1 MSQPPWRPAPP
12 ATRTP
17 WAGPPGQWGPPPPQW
32 RPPVHYAPVQP
43 WSAPPGYRPT
53 PYVPA
58 GRPPAPRRSPLGRL
72 LSAMIGLGLLAVLG
86 LVLIDAMGR
95 GGQSSPGAYAND
107 DYQVPAPDLDPPPL
121 PVPETFDQAEQW
133 LTSNAVY
140 GTTMPAPVR
149 CEVPAIDVARARDA
163 VLDAHFEDLV
173 ECLVRAWQPPV
184 TDAGFL
190 IVRPSVTI
198 YTEQISTRCGSGRM
212 PRNAFY
218 CPADQQIYWS
228 NTLGEIL
235 APFER
240 SPRAGDQ
247 IMAHEFGHAIQGRTG
262 IIASSQG
269 IRQALSDERER
280 LQLGRRTEV
289 QADCFA
295 GLFLRS
301 VSVSLGLR
309 QADIERIERNF
320 FNSGD
325 DVLSG
330 DPNYVGDHGR
340 GRSRQFWGTTGLSTD
355 QVGRCNSFTAPA
367 NQVR

>member
-1 MSQPPWRPAPP
+1 VSQPQWRTGPAAP
-12 ATRTP
+12 P
-17 WAGPPGQWGPPPPQW
+17 WAGLPPGQWGPPPPQW
-32 RPPVHYAPVQP
+32 RPQVQYAPVQQ
-43 WSAPPGYRPT
+43 WHAPPGYRPG
-53 PYVPA
+53 YVPA

-72 LSAMIGLGLLAVLG
+72 LLAVVGLGLLALLA
-86 LVLIDAMGR
+86 LVLINATG
-95 GGQSSPGAYAND
+95 GGQSQPVAYAND
-107 DYQVPAPDLDPPPL
+107 DYQVPAPDLNPPPI
-121 PVPETFDQAEQW
+121 PIPETFDQAEQW
-133 LTSNAVY
+133 LTNNAVY
-140 GTTMPAPVR
+140 GATMPAPVR
-149 CEVPAIDVARARDA
+149 CEVPAIDVARASDA

-184 TDAGFL
+184 TEAGFQ

-235 APFER
+235 APFR
-240 SPRAGDQ
+240 QSPRAGDQ

-269 IRQALSDERER
+269 IRQALSDEGTR

-301 VSVSLGLR
+301 VSASLELE
-309 QADIERIERNF
+309 QADVERIERDF

-340 GRSRQFWGTTGLSTD
+340 GRSRQFWGSTGLGTD
-355 QVGRCNSFTAPA
+355 QVGRCNSFTAPS

>member
-1 MSQPPWRPAPP
+1 MTQPQWRSAPP
-12 ATRTP
+12 AAPPP
-17 WAGPPGQWGPPPPQW
+17 WAGAPSQWGQPPQW
-32 RPPVHYAPVQP
+32 GQRVQYAPAPQ
-43 WSAPPGYRPT
+43 WNAPPGYRPGYG
-53 PYVPA
+53 PP

-72 LSAMIGLGLLAVLG
+72 LLAVIGLSMLALLG
-86 LVLIDAMGR
+86 LVLVNAVS
-95 GGQSSPGAYAND
+95 GGESQDGAYAND
-107 DYQVPAPDLDPPPL
+107 DYQVPAPELNPPQIPI
-121 PVPETFDQAEQW
+121 PETFDQAEQW
-133 LTSNAVY
+133 LTANALY
-140 GTTMPAPVR
+140 GQTAPSPVR
-149 CEVPAIDVARARDA
+149 CEVPAIDVARASDA

-173 ECLVRAWQPPV
+173 ECLVRVWQPPL
-184 TDAGFL
+184 TEAGFQ
-190 IVRPSVTI
+190 IFRPSVTI
-198 YTEQISTRCGSGRM
+198 YTEQISTRCGSGRI

-228 NTLGEIL
+228 NTLGDIL
-235 APFER
+235 APFDE

-269 IRQALSDERER
+269 IRQNTSDEQAR
-280 LQLGRRTEV
+280 LELGRRTEL

-295 GLFLRS
+295 GQFMRS
-301 VSVSLGLR
+301 VSTSLGLR
-309 QADIERIERNF
+309 QADVERIQRDF

-340 GRSRQFWGTTGLSTD
+340 GQSRRFWGSTGLGTD
-355 QVGRCNSFTAPA
+355 QVGRCNSFTAPS

>member
-1 MSQPPWRPAPP
+1 MSQPPWGRQQQ
-12 ATRTP
+12 
-17 WAGPPGQWGPPPPQW
+17 WAQPPQW
-32 RPPVHYAPVQP
+32 NQPVRYAAVQP
-43 WSAPPGYRPT
+43 YGPPPGYRPAYAQ
-53 PYVPA
+53 P

-72 LSAMIGLGLLAVLG
+72 LLAVIGLSLLALLG
-86 LVLIDAMGR
+86 LVLANAAS
-95 GGQSSPGAYAND
+95 GGQAQEGAYAND
-107 DYQVPAPDLDPPPL
+107 DYSVPAPDLSPPPI
-121 PVPETFDQAEQW
+121 PVPETFDEAEQW
-133 LTSNAVY
+133 LTANAVY
-140 GTTMPAPVR
+140 GRTAPAPVR
-149 CEVPAIDVARARDA
+149 CEVPAVDVARSSDA

-173 ECLVRAWQPPV
+173 ECLVRVWQPPL
-184 TDAGFL
+184 TEARFQ
-190 IVRPSVTI
+190 IPRPSVTI
-198 YTEQISTRCGSGRM
+198 YTEQISTRCGSGRI

-235 APFER
+235 APFSR

-269 IRQALSDERER
+269 IRQATSDERAR
-280 LQLGRRTEV
+280 LELGRRTEL

-295 GLFLRS
+295 GLFMRS
-301 VSVSLGLR
+301 VSVSLGL
-309 QADIERIERNF
+309 QQDDVERIQRDF

-340 GRSRQFWGTTGLSTD
+340 GRSRQFWGSTGLGTD
-355 QVGRCNSFTAPA
+355 QVGACNSFTAPS
-367 NQVR
+367 NEVR

>member
-1 MSQPPWRPAPP
+1 
-12 ATRTP
+12 
-17 WAGPPGQWGPPPPQW
+17 
-32 RPPVHYAPVQP
+32 
-43 WSAPPGYRPT
+43 
-53 PYVPA
+53 
-58 GRPPAPRRSPLGRL
+58 L
-72 LSAMIGLGLLAVLG
+72 LLAVIGLGLLAVLA
-86 LVLIDAMGR
+86 LVMINAMG
-95 GGQSSPGAYAND
+95 GGQPQSGAYAND
-107 DYQVPAPDLDPPPL
+107 DYQVPPPDLNPPPI
-121 PVPETFDQAEQW
+121 PVPQTFDEAEQW
-133 LTSNAVY
+133 LTQNDVY
-140 GTTMPAPVR
+140 GATTPAPVR
-149 CEVPAIDVARARDA
+149 CEVPAIDVARASDA
-163 VLDAHFEDLV
+163 VLDAHFEELV
-173 ECLVRAWQPPV
+173 ACLVRVWQPPL
-184 TDAGFL
+184 TSAGFE

-228 NTLGEIL
+228 NTLGDIL
-235 APFER
+235 APFRE

-269 IRQALSDERER
+269 IRQALSDDRAR
-280 LQLGRRTEV
+280 LQMGRRTEV

-301 VSVSLGLR
+301 VSSSLGLE
-309 QADIERIERNF
+309 QSDVERIERDF

-340 GRSRQFWGTTGLSTD
+340 GRSRQLWGTTGLSTD

-367 NQVR
+367 DQVR

>member
-1 MSQPPWRPAPP
+1 VTQPQWRSAPP
-12 ATRTP
+12 TSSP
-17 WAGPPGQWGPPPPQW
+17 WAGGQGPWGPPPPGW
-32 RPPVHYAPVQP
+32 RPQPQYAPVPQ
-43 WSAPPGYRPT
+43 WQAPPGYRPAYL
-53 PYVPA
+53 PS

-72 LSAMIGLGLLAVLG
+72 LLAVIGLGLLAVLA
-86 LVLIDAMGR
+86 LVMINAVGS
-95 GGQSSPGAYAND
+95 GGQPQSGAYVND
-107 DYQVPAPDLDPPPL
+107 EYQVPAPDLNPPPI
-121 PVPETFDQAEQW
+121 PTPETFDQAEQW
-133 LTSNAVY
+133 LTDNAVY

-149 CEVPAIDVARARDA
+149 CEVPAIDVARSSDA
-163 VLDAHFEDLV
+163 VLDAHFEELV
-173 ECLVRAWQPPV
+173 ECLVRAWQPPL
-184 TDAGFL
+184 TAAGFEL
-190 IVRPSVTI
+190 PRPSVTI
-198 YTEQISTRCGSGRM
+198 YTEQISTRCGSGRI

-228 NTLGEIL
+228 NTLGDIL
-235 APFER
+235 APFRE

-269 IRQALSDERER
+269 IRQALSDDRAR

-301 VSVSLGLR
+301 VSSSLGLE
-309 QADIERIERNF
+309 QSDVERIERDF

-340 GRSRQFWGTTGLSTD
+340 GRSRQLWGTTGLSTD

-367 NQVR
+367 DQVR